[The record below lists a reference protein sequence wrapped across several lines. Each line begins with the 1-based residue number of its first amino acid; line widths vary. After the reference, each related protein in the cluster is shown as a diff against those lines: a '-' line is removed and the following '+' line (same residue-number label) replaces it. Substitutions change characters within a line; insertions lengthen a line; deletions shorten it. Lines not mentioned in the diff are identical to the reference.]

1 MEDVIAQFWKVILAA
16 IGAIAWLVRL
26 EARANQNTRDLT
38 RLELRIEKQRK
49 EDLEARREDWGRME
63 KMMDEMRSDIKKLL
77 ERGS

>member
-1 MEDVIAQFWKVILAA
+1 VEDVIAQFWKVILAA

-49 EDLEARREDWGRME
+49 EDLEARRDDWGRME

-77 ERGS
+77 ERGI

>member
-1 MEDVIAQFWKVILAA
+1 VEDVIAQFWKVILAA

-77 ERGS
+77 ERGI

>member
-1 MEDVIAQFWKVILAA
+1 VEDVIAQFWKLILAA

-49 EDLEARREDWGRME
+49 EDLDARREDWGRME

-77 ERGS
+77 ERGI

>member
-1 MEDVIAQFWKVILAA
+1 MEDVIAQFWKLILAA

-49 EDLEARREDWGRME
+49 EDLDARREDWGRME

-77 ERGS
+77 ERGI

>member
-77 ERGS
+77 ERGI

>member
-49 EDLEARREDWGRME
+49 EDIEARKDDWGRME
-63 KMMDEMRSDIKKLL
+63 KMIDEMRSDIKKLL

>member
-1 MEDVIAQFWKVILAA
+1 VEDVIAQFWKVILAA

-38 RLELRIEKQRK
+38 KLELRIEKQRK
-49 EDLEARREDWGRME
+49 EDLEARKDDWGRME

>member
-49 EDLEARREDWGRME
+49 EDLEARRDDWGRME
-63 KMMDEMRSDIKKLL
+63 KMIDEMRSDIKNLL

>member
-49 EDLEARREDWGRME
+49 EDLDARKDDWGRME

>member
-49 EDLEARREDWGRME
+49 EDLEARRDDWGRME
-63 KMMDEMRSDIKKLL
+63 KMIDEMRSDIKKLL

>member
-49 EDLEARREDWGRME
+49 EDLEARKDDWGRME

>member
-49 EDLEARREDWGRME
+49 EDLEARRDDWGRME

-77 ERGS
+77 ERGI

>member
-1 MEDVIAQFWKVILAA
+1 VEDVIAQFWKVILAA

-49 EDLEARREDWGRME
+49 EDIEARRDDWGRME

-77 ERGS
+77 ERGI

>member
-1 MEDVIAQFWKVILAA
+1 VEDVIAQFWKVILAA

-49 EDLEARREDWGRME
+49 EDLEARKDDWGRME

>member
-49 EDLEARREDWGRME
+49 EDLEARKDDWGRVE

-77 ERGS
+77 ERGI

>member
-49 EDLEARREDWGRME
+49 EDLDARREDWGRME

-77 ERGS
+77 ERGI

>member
-38 RLELRIEKQRK
+38 SLELRIEKQRK
-49 EDLEARREDWGRME
+49 EDLEARKDDWGRME
-63 KMMDEMRSDIKKLL
+63 KMIDEMRSDIKKLL

>member
-1 MEDVIAQFWKVILAA
+1 VEDVIAQFWKLILAA

-49 EDLEARREDWGRME
+49 EDLDARREDWGRME